1 MWHVGRGRSGRAAVD
16 DVMRARAS
24 WTQDGTAHA
33 DGLLLLG
40 HKRVQT
46 NTIPEHLPWN
56 APAIMKLV
64 LLWLVELNAAGDPCL
79 GNLHDTTAARWNS
92 VPAFGLA
99 TPTHD
104 HLEGLVCARVSDRR
118 CLTPGCIL
126 HVFWLYYGGASLF
139 VASSL
144 ASWRTTPE
152 SFPATP
158 EVVRTCRRQA
168 SLCQMSS
175 LQPKAMRLDQVK
187 TRWQSIWMTCS
198 AGAQRHCPAA
208 AAAPAAFP

>member
-1 MWHVGRGRSGRAAVD
+1 MPL
-16 DVMRARAS
+16 AS
-24 WTQDGTAHA
+24 
-33 DGLLLLG
+33 
-40 HKRVQT
+40 
-46 NTIPEHLPWN
+46 
-56 APAIMKLV
+56 
-64 LLWLVELNAAGDPCL
+64 PCL
-79 GNLHDTTAARWNS
+79 GNLHDTTVARWNS
-92 VPAFGLA
+92 VPAIGLA

-104 HLEGLVCARVSDRR
+104 HLEGLVGARVGDRR

-158 EVVRTCRRQA
+158 ELVRTCRRQA

-208 AAAPAAFP
+208 AVAPAAFPRWPRWVPTGGVRDWSRRKIKPKHRRWGGVRQR